1 MTGMI
6 SLGQSV
12 SLGWGRERVMGLK
25 GILVT
30 LGPGLIGWTVGRDE
44 KGGLVTLGQKGRG
57 GCGFTGS
64 WMRKGGGG
72 GSLGRVKDGLVAQGG
87 FTRTGEKDE
96 LVGLGR
102 FHTDSRFHRAVSL
115 GQGQDSRLVTLGWV
129 RKGGVVALERARRH
143 GWDWSDVGG
152 GPDVKQVK
160 DFI

>member
-30 LGPGLIGWTVGRDE
+30 LGPGLIGWTVGRDK

-57 GCGFTGS
+57 WFH
-64 WMRKGGGG
+64 WVMDEKGRGG
-72 GSLGRVKDGLVAQGG
+72 GG
-87 FTRTGEKDE
+87 FTRTGEKDK

-129 RKGGVVALERARRH
+129 RKGGAVALERARRH